1 MRRMSRFESRDA
13 PSASEAHAF
22 FRDPLAWDYVA
33 EEVLPAILARK
44 GEDDAI
50 RVWSAGCGA
59 GEEVYTLA
67 ILLCERGISPQG
79 ADRRD
84 GSRCRGARL
93 GTSRWLPVERARAGQ
108 E

>member
-67 ILLCERGISPQG
+67 ILLCEATGCESSQRIEMPGRSPG
-79 ADRRD
+79 HVAV
-84 GSRCRGARL
+84 A
-93 GTSRWLPVERARAGQ
+93 TS
-108 E
+108 

>member
-67 ILLCERGISPQG
+67 ILLCERN
-79 ADRRD
+79 

-93 GTSRWLPVERARAGQ
+93 GTSRSLPPERARAGQ
-108 E
+108 G

>member
-67 ILLCERGISPQG
+67 ILLCEESSQRIEMPGRSPG
-79 ADRRD
+79 HVAV
-84 GSRCRGARL
+84 A
-93 GTSRWLPVERARAGQ
+93 TS
-108 E
+108 